1 MGHSDDDDN
10 NDDGIDRI
18 NDYGRSD
25 DDDNDF
31 VYNYLDVRN
40 EVGGI
45 SSFNIHMLY
54 TPQSM
59 TYYHDLYHIISHNI
73 STICT

>member
-25 DDDNDF
+25 DDDDDF
-31 VYNYLDVRN
+31 VYNYLDVRK

-45 SSFNIHMLY
+45 SSVNVHMLY
-54 TPQSM
+54 TP
-59 TYYHDLYHIISHNI
+59 
-73 STICT
+73 

>member
-1 MGHSDDDDN
+1 MGDDDDDN
-10 NDDGIDRI
+10 DD
-18 NDYGRSD
+18 
-25 DDDNDF
+25 DF

-73 STICT
+73 SPICTQQRQCTNQSK